1 MTGIA
6 KISELKDGDTGINL
20 MCTIESKEDVRSVN
34 TKFGDTQVCT
44 CKVKDESGSI
54 KFTLW
59 GKDTQKAVGD
69 AIMIENGFVNT
80 FREELQLNKGKKRQ

>member
-6 KISELKDGDTGINL
+6 KISELKDGDTGVNL
-20 MCTIESKEDVRSVN
+20 MCTIESKEDVRDVN
-34 TKFGDTQVCT
+34 TKFGETKVCT
-44 CKVKDESGSI
+44 CKVKDESGSM

-69 AIMIENGFVNT
+69 AINDRERFCKYIQGRITIEQ
-80 FREELQLNKGKKRQ
+80 R